1 MRRRKVNIAPKIGQ
15 IRVLESSN
23 DNTPDE
29 PYIIVDLNEEYI
41 TVLYLT
47 DMSRETFKNLPDW
60 YNDKVLDEP
69 PD

>member
-29 PYIIVDLNEEYI
+29 PYII

>member
-1 MRRRKVNIAPKIGQ
+1 MNWLFTKKKN
-15 IRVLESSN
+15 
-23 DNTPDE
+23 
-29 PYIIVDLNEEYI
+29 DLNEEYI